1 MIQIQ
6 IQTTFVCKYHSQCD
20 KDTMDFAIERV
31 LHLKPQIPFG
41 NSKIKLPAIIVQTKF
56 LVDVSK
62 VFSDFLHQRKI
73 YAKSWQSSFQSCY
86 FKDVKIER
94 CLLFLQR
101 LLEYLSTSCES
112 INWGKYLSCQIHPSS

>member
-6 IQTTFVCKYHSQCD
+6 IQPNFVCKHHSQCD

-41 NSKIKLPAIIVQTKF
+41 TSKIKLPAIIVQTKF

-62 VFSDFLHQRKI
+62 VFSDFCIRERFM
-73 YAKSWQSSFQSCY
+73 QSPG
-86 FKDVKIER
+86 KV
-94 CLLFLQR
+94 LFNLAT
-101 LLEYLSTSCES
+101 L
-112 INWGKYLSCQIHPSS
+112 KM